1 MTETRDL
8 LQLAEE
14 LYALRRTVR
23 SLRRRVEDIL
33 YNLDE
38 ENMPNVAAR
47 LSALSSGLSKLLT
60 ADAEPSIN
68 AAAIAAALNA
78 AGVGL
83 SIDAATAPTLYKNA
97 TVKTTAMRLLAVD
110 ENGKLCAIT

>member
-23 SLRRRVEDIL
+23 ALRRRVEDIL

-38 ENMPNVAAR
+38 ENMPNVSAR

-78 AGVGL
+78 AGVAL
-83 SIDAATAPTLYKNA
+83 SIDAATAPTLYKDA
-97 TVKTTAMRLLAVD
+97 TAKTDALRLLAVD
-110 ENGKLCAIT
+110 KNGKLYAVI

>member
-1 MTETRDL
+1 MFYKK
-8 LQLAEE
+8 QLSEMKKRLDE
-14 LYALRRTVR
+14 LYDTQIRQRRM
-23 SLRRRVEDIL
+23 LADIL

-47 LSALSSGLSKLLT
+47 LSSLSTGLSKLLT